1 MVGRAV
7 VEHCSGLGDEVAGA
21 AHADLDISDRQA
33 CLEFIDK
40 ICPDT
45 VINCAAWT
53 DVDGCELDP
62 ARAFRANADGPENL
76 ASACRQSGASL
87 VTIST
92 DYVFSGTKDGFYTQR
107 DDTDAI
113 SVYGKSKLEGERRA
127 MSALAR
133 TTVVRSG
140 WIFGRGGK
148 NFLSKVIEL
157 RRQNKRLTTI
167 NDAFGT
173 PTFAVDLS
181 GRLRQLAELDLPGI
195 YHVVNSGEG
204 ASFEDFV
211 REAFAIAGLDMSGIE
226 AVSMTTLDRPAPRP
240 KNSRLRCLL
249 TEAIGLAPLPPWRDA
264 LERFVASEAETVSTG
279 GR

>member
-1 MVGRAV
+1 
-7 VEHCSGLGDEVAGA
+7 
-21 AHADLDISDRQA
+21 
-33 CLEFIDK
+33 
-40 ICPDT
+40 
-45 VINCAAWT
+45 
-53 DVDGCELDP
+53 VDGCELDP

-157 RRQNKRLTTI
+157 RRQNKRLTAI

-181 GRLRQLAELDLPGI
+181 ERLRQLAELDLPGI

-249 TEAIGLAPLPPWRDA
+249 TEAIGLAPLPLWRDA